1 MHRYLIIL
9 AGPTAVGKTSVSLH
23 IARHFDIPVISS
35 DSRQVYKEMMIGTAR
50 PSEEEMQGIKHYFIG
65 NLSIKDHYNA
75 GRYEEDVLKLLEEV
89 YQNSEYA
96 LLAGGSG
103 LYINAVCNGIDQF
116 PSADLSLRKELTEV
130 FENEGLE
137 SIRSMLKKL
146 DPVHY
151 DRVDLKN
158 PKRILKAL
166 EVSIA
171 AGKPYSSFLTKP
183 EKKRNFTP
191 VWIGLNRERE
201 ELYERINQRVDQMME
216 AGLPDEAKRLYPYRD
231 ENALNTVG
239 YKELFDYF
247 DGETDLEEAV
257 RLIKRNSRHY
267 ARRQLIW
274 FNKNEKIKW
283 FHPDEIDSIIA
294 YVEKATAKK

>member
-9 AGPTAVGKTSVSLH
+9 VGPTAVGKTSVSLH
-23 IARHFDIPVISS
+23 VAKHFSIPVISS

-50 PSEEEMQGIKHYFIG
+50 PSEKEMQGIKHYFIG

-75 GRYEEDVLKLLEEV
+75 GRYEEDVLELLEKL
-89 YQNSEYA
+89 YQESKYA

-116 PSADLSLRKELTEV
+116 PVADLELRKELAEV

-137 SIRSMLKKL
+137 SIRSMLKKV

-151 DRVDLKN
+151 GQVDLKN

-183 EKKRNFTP
+183 EKKRDFIP

-216 AGLPDEAKRLYPYRD
+216 AGLLEEARKLYPYRD

-239 YKELFDYF
+239 YKELFSYF
-247 DGETDLEEAV
+247 DGEIELEEAL

-274 FNKNEKIKW
+274 FNRNDKIHW
-283 FHPDEIDSIIA
+283 FNPDEIDTILSYIEEI
-294 YVEKATAKK
+294 TA

>member
-23 IARHFDIPVISS
+23 VARHFNIPVISS

-50 PSEEEMQGIKHYFIG
+50 PSEKEMQGIKHYFIG

-75 GRYEEDVLKLLEEV
+75 GRFEEDVLELLEKL
-89 YQNSEYA
+89 YQNSKYA

-116 PSADLSLRKELTEV
+116 PVADLALRKELTEV

-137 SIRSMLKKL
+137 SIRSMLKKV

-151 DRVDLKN
+151 GQVDLKN

-183 EKKRNFTP
+183 EKKRDFTP

-216 AGLPDEAKRLYPYRD
+216 AGLLEEARKLYSHRE

-239 YKELFDYF
+239 YKELFSYF
-247 DGETDLEEAV
+247 DGKIELEEAL

-274 FNKNEKIKW
+274 FNRNDKIHW
-283 FHPDEIDSIIA
+283 FHPDEIDNIIS
-294 YVEKATAKK
+294 YIEEITA